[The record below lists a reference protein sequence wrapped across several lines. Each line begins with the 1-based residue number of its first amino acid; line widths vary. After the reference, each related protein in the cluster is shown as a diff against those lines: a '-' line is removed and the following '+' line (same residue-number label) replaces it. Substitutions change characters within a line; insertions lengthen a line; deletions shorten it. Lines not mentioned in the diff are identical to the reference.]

1 MDKSQYKDVCVFV
14 EQREGI
20 IQKVALE
27 LLGKARELA
36 DTLNEKV
43 IALLLGYDMKDQAQ
57 ELIAY
62 GADIVVCVD
71 ERELAEYNT
80 EPYAQ
85 AVSQFIRERH
95 PAIVLIGATT
105 IGRDL
110 GPRLSARLTTGL
122 TADCTGL
129 DISPENDLLMTRPQM
144 STVRPG
150 VMRTKPKDPARR
162 GTIENM
168 KVSFDPSKFRVK
180 ILKTVKEQKTRIDIT
195 EAKVLVSGG
204 RGVGST
210 AGFVMLGRLAETLN
224 AEVSSSRAMVD
235 AGVMPHER
243 QVGQTGKTVRPDLY
257 FALGISGAIQHL
269 AGMEES
275 EYIIAINKDKYAPIF
290 NAADLGIVGDVHK
303 IVPILTE
310 KLRK

>member
-85 AVSQFIRERH
+85 AVSQFIR
-95 PAIVLIGATT
+95 
-105 IGRDL
+105 DN
-110 GPRLSARLTTGL
+110 S
-122 TADCTGL
+122 
-129 DISPENDLLMTRPQM
+129 
-144 STVRPG
+144 
-150 VMRTKPKDPARR
+150 
-162 GTIENM
+162 
-168 KVSFDPSKFRVK
+168 
-180 ILKTVKEQKTRIDIT
+180 
-195 EAKVLVSGG
+195 
-204 RGVGST
+204 ST
-210 AGFVMLGRLAETLN
+210 AIE
-224 AEVSSSRAMVD
+224 
-235 AGVMPHER
+235 
-243 QVGQTGKTVRPDLY
+243 
-257 FALGISGAIQHL
+257 
-269 AGMEES
+269 
-275 EYIIAINKDKYAPIF
+275 
-290 NAADLGIVGDVHK
+290 
-303 IVPILTE
+303 
-310 KLRK
+310 

>member
-1 MDKSQYKDVCVFV
+1 MDKSQYK

-105 IGRDL
+105 IGRL
-110 GPRLSARLTTGL
+110 Y
-122 TADCTGL
+122 
-129 DISPENDLLMTRPQM
+129 
-144 STVRPG
+144 RPG
-150 VMRTKPKDPARR
+150 HFAR
-162 GTIENM
+162 
-168 KVSFDPSKFRVK
+168 K
-180 ILKTVKEQKTRIDIT
+180 
-195 EAKVLVSGG
+195 
-204 RGVGST
+204 
-210 AGFVMLGRLAETLN
+210 
-224 AEVSSSRAMVD
+224 
-235 AGVMPHER
+235 
-243 QVGQTGKTVRPDLY
+243 
-257 FALGISGAIQHL
+257 
-269 AGMEES
+269 
-275 EYIIAINKDKYAPIF
+275 
-290 NAADLGIVGDVHK
+290 
-303 IVPILTE
+303 
-310 KLRK
+310 

>member
-36 DTLNEKV
+36 DSLNEKV

-129 DISPENDLLMTRPQM
+129 PLLCH
-144 STVRPG
+144 G
-150 VMRTKPKDPARR
+150 
-162 GTIENM
+162 
-168 KVSFDPSKFRVK
+168 
-180 ILKTVKEQKTRIDIT
+180 
-195 EAKVLVSGG
+195 
-204 RGVGST
+204 
-210 AGFVMLGRLAETLN
+210 
-224 AEVSSSRAMVD
+224 
-235 AGVMPHER
+235 
-243 QVGQTGKTVRPDLY
+243 
-257 FALGISGAIQHL
+257 
-269 AGMEES
+269 
-275 EYIIAINKDKYAPIF
+275 
-290 NAADLGIVGDVHK
+290 
-303 IVPILTE
+303 
-310 KLRK
+310 

>member
-129 DISPENDLLMTRPQM
+129 DISPENDLLMTRPAFGGNLMATIICKEHRPQM

-210 AGFVMLGRLAETLN
+210 AGFVMLGSLAETLN
-224 AEVSSSRAMVD
+224 AEVSSSRAMVCL
-235 AGVMPHER
+235 
-243 QVGQTGKTVRPDLY
+243 LY
-257 FALGISGAIQHL
+257 TSP
-269 AGMEES
+269 S
-275 EYIIAINKDKYAPIF
+275 PRD
-290 NAADLGIVGDVHK
+290 
-303 IVPILTE
+303 T
-310 KLRK
+310 R

>member
-1 MDKSQYKDVCVFV
+1 MFV

-62 GADIVVCVD
+62 GADIVVCVA

-129 DISPENDLLMTRPQM
+129 DISP
-144 STVRPG
+144 G
-150 VMRTKPKDPARR
+150 
-162 GTIENM
+162 
-168 KVSFDPSKFRVK
+168 
-180 ILKTVKEQKTRIDIT
+180 
-195 EAKVLVSGG
+195 
-204 RGVGST
+204 T
-210 AGFVMLGRLAETLN
+210 AG
-224 AEVSSSRAMVD
+224 D
-235 AGVMPHER
+235 
-243 QVGQTGKTVRPDLY
+243 Y
-257 FALGISGAIQHL
+257 
-269 AGMEES
+269 
-275 EYIIAINKDKYAPIF
+275 
-290 NAADLGIVGDVHK
+290 
-303 IVPILTE
+303 
-310 KLRK
+310 